1 MQHPWRFF
9 RFRFTSTPGV
19 QVYTAPLSFNQKPIV
34 NTLRTLFCALLLSPL
49 AAPAWAQNIN
59 WRGTIASFDGK
70 ALGVS
75 LRDGSVVSVD
85 VPEGLPISATE
96 RFSLADVKPGMVL
109 GVTTVQGADGATV
122 AIDVRPIPATAPQ
135 GLSAHDLQ
143 PQSTMTNAV
152 LEAAVASAN
161 AHELVLNYKTG
172 SVKVVVPAG
181 TPMSRAVPGAR
192 SDLVV
197 GETVFVVSRRNESQ
211 GYTAV
216 RVQVGKNG
224 IKPTQ

>member
-1 MQHPWRFF
+1 MK
-9 RFRFTSTPGV
+9 
-19 QVYTAPLSFNQKPIV
+19 VYTEPNSGKKLTV
-34 NTLRTLFCALLLSPL
+34 NTIRSIFCALVLCHLIPMVG
-49 AAPAWAQNIN
+49 AQNIN

-75 LRDGSVVSVD
+75 LRDGSVVVVD
-85 VPEGLPISATE
+85 VPESLPISATAA
-96 RFSLADVKPGMVL
+96 FTLADVKPGMVL
-109 GVTTVQGADGATV
+109 GVTTLQRADGTTV
-122 AIDVRPIPATAPQ
+122 AIDVRPIPSTAPQ
-135 GLSAHDLQ
+135 GLSAYDLQ

-161 AHELVLNYKTG
+161 AHELLLNYKTG
-172 SVKVVVPAG
+172 TVKVVVPPG
-181 TPMSRAVPGAR
+181 TPMSRAVPGVR

-197 GETVFVVSRRNESQ
+197 GEAVYVASRRNEAQ

>member
-1 MQHPWRFF
+1 M
-9 RFRFTSTPGV
+9 
-19 QVYTAPLSFNQKPIV
+19 
-34 NTLRTLFCALLLSPL
+34 NTLRTLFCALILCNL
-49 AAPAWAQNIN
+49 ATPAVAQNIN

-70 ALGVS
+70 TLGVS

-85 VPEGLPISATE
+85 VPESLPIAATE
-96 RFSLADVKPGMVL
+96 RFTLADVKPGMVL
-109 GVTTVQGADGATV
+109 GVTTVQRADGATV

-135 GLSAHDLQ
+135 GLSAYDLQ

-152 LEAAVASAN
+152 LEASVASAN
-161 AHELVLNYKTG
+161 AHELLLNYKTG
-172 SVKVVVPAG
+172 TVKVVVPPG

-192 SDLVV
+192 SDLVL
-197 GETVFVVSRRNESQ
+197 GEAVYVASRRNEAQ
-211 GYTAV
+211 GFTAV

>member
-1 MQHPWRFF
+1 MN
-9 RFRFTSTPGV
+9 S
-19 QVYTAPLSFNQKPIV
+19 
-34 NTLRTLFCALLLSPL
+34 LRTLVCALILCNL
-49 AAPAWAQNIN
+49 AAPAVAQNIN

-85 VPEGLPISATE
+85 VPESLPISATAA
-96 RFSLADVKPGMVL
+96 FTLADVKPGMVL
-109 GVTTVQGADGATV
+109 GVTTLQRADGTTV
-122 AIDVRPIPATAPQ
+122 AIDVRPIPATAQQ
-135 GLSAHDLQ
+135 GLSAYDLQ

-152 LEAAVASAN
+152 LEASVASAN
-161 AHELVLNYKTG
+161 AHELLLNYKTG
-172 SVKVVVPAG
+172 TVKVVVPPG
-181 TPMSRAVPGAR
+181 TPMSRAVPGTR

-197 GETVFVVSRRNESQ
+197 GEAVYVASRRNEAQ
-211 GYTAV
+211 GFTAV

>member
-1 MQHPWRFF
+1 MN
-9 RFRFTSTPGV
+9 S
-19 QVYTAPLSFNQKPIV
+19 
-34 NTLRTLFCALLLSPL
+34 LRTLVCALILCNL
-49 AAPAWAQNIN
+49 AAPAVAQNIN

-85 VPEGLPISATE
+85 VPESLPISATAA
-96 RFSLADVKPGMVL
+96 FTLADVKPGMVL
-109 GVTTVQGADGATV
+109 GVTTLQRADGTTV
-122 AIDVRPIPATAPQ
+122 AIDVRPIPATAQQ
-135 GLSAHDLQ
+135 GLSAYDLQ

-161 AHELVLNYKTG
+161 AHELLLNYKTG
-172 SVKVVVPAG
+172 TVKVVVPPG
-181 TPMSRAVPGAR
+181 TPMSRAVPGTR

-197 GETVFVVSRRNESQ
+197 GEAVYVASRRNEAQ
-211 GYTAV
+211 GFTAV

>member
-1 MQHPWRFF
+1 ME
-9 RFRFTSTPGV
+9 
-19 QVYTAPLSFNQKPIV
+19 QVYTESMSFNQKPTL
-34 NTLRTLFCALLLSPL
+34 NTLRNLFCALILCNL
-49 AAPAWAQNIN
+49 ASSVWAQNIN
-59 WRGTIASFDGK
+59 WRGTIASFNGK

-75 LRDGSVVSVD
+75 LRDGSVVSVE
-85 VPEGLPISATE
+85 VPESLPISATE

-109 GVTTVQGADGATV
+109 GVTTVQRADGATV

-197 GETVFVVSRRNESQ
+197 GEAVYVASRRNEAQ

>member
-1 MQHPWRFF
+1 MK
-9 RFRFTSTPGV
+9 
-19 QVYTAPLSFNQKPIV
+19 VYTEPNSGKKLTV
-34 NTLRTLFCALLLSPL
+34 NTLRSIFCALILCHLIPM
-49 AAPAWAQNIN
+49 AGAQNIN

-70 ALGVS
+70 TLGVS
-75 LRDGSVVSVD
+75 LRDGSVVVVD
-85 VPEGLPISATE
+85 VPESLPISATAA
-96 RFSLADVKPGMVL
+96 FTLADVKPGMVL
-109 GVTTVQGADGATV
+109 GVTTLQRADGTTV
-122 AIDVRPIPATAPQ
+122 AIDVRPIPSTAPQ
-135 GLSAHDLQ
+135 GLSAYDLQ

-161 AHELVLNYKTG
+161 AHELLLNYKTG
-172 SVKVVVPAG
+172 TVKVVVPPD
-181 TPMSRAVPGAR
+181 TPMSRAVPGVR

-197 GETVFVVSRRNESQ
+197 GEAVYVASRRNEAQ

>member
-1 MQHPWRFF
+1 MN
-9 RFRFTSTPGV
+9 S
-19 QVYTAPLSFNQKPIV
+19 
-34 NTLRTLFCALLLSPL
+34 LRSLFCALILCNL
-49 AAPAWAQNIN
+49 AAPAVAQNIN

-75 LRDGSVVSVD
+75 LRDGSVVMVD
-85 VPEGLPISATE
+85 VPESLPISATAA
-96 RFSLADVKPGMVL
+96 FTLADVKPGMVL
-109 GVTTVQGADGATV
+109 GVTTLQRADGTTV
-122 AIDVRPIPATAPQ
+122 AIDVRPIPATAQQ
-135 GLSAHDLQ
+135 GLSAYDLQ

-161 AHELVLNYKTG
+161 AHELLLNYKTG
-172 SVKVVVPAG
+172 TVKVVVPPG
-181 TPMSRAVPGAR
+181 TPMSRAVPGTR

-197 GETVFVVSRRNESQ
+197 GEAVYVASRRNEAQ
-211 GYTAV
+211 GFTAV

>member
-1 MQHPWRFF
+1 
-9 RFRFTSTPGV
+9 
-19 QVYTAPLSFNQKPIV
+19 LKNI
-34 NTLRTLFCALLLSPL
+34 RTLFCALILCSLGVNAL
-49 AAPAWAQNIN
+49 AQNIN

-70 ALGVS
+70 TLGVS
-75 LRDGSVVSVD
+75 LRDGSVVVVD
-85 VPEGLPISATE
+85 VPESLPISATE

-109 GVTTVQGADGATV
+109 GVTTVQRADGATV

-135 GLSAHDLQ
+135 GLSAYDLQ

-152 LEAAVASAN
+152 LEAAVASTN

-172 SVKVVVPAG
+172 TVKVVVPAD

-192 SDLVV
+192 SDLVL
-197 GETVFVVSRRNESQ
+197 GEAVYVASRRNEAQ
-211 GYTAV
+211 GFTAV

-224 IKPTQ
+224 VKPTQ

>member
-1 MQHPWRFF
+1 M
-9 RFRFTSTPGV
+9 
-19 QVYTAPLSFNQKPIV
+19 NK
-34 NTLRTLFCALLLSPL
+34 LRTLLCALLLSQL
-49 AAPAWAQNIN
+49 ATLTWAQNIN

-70 ALGVS
+70 TLGVS

-85 VPEGLPISATE
+85 VPESLPIAATE
-96 RFSLADVKPGMVL
+96 RFSLTDVKPGMVL
-109 GVTTVQGADGATV
+109 GVTTVQRADGATV

-135 GLSAHDLQ
+135 GLSAYDLQ

-172 SVKVVVPAG
+172 SVKVLVPDG

-192 SDLVV
+192 SDLVL
-197 GETVFVVSRRNESQ
+197 GEAVYVASRRNEAQ
-211 GYTAV
+211 GFTAV